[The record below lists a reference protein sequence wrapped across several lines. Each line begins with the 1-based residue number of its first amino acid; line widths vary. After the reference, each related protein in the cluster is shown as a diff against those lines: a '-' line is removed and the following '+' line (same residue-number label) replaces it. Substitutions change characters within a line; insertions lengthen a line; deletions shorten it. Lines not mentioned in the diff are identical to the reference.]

1 MTNGSGARRP
11 KNTRIRIQIPNTAV
25 IGDWIPAYMR
35 LAHNRELAGLLTALG
50 KLLTRARQLMA
61 APPNPLQMTREDTI

>member
-1 MTNGSGARRP
+1 
-11 KNTRIRIQIPNTAV
+11 
-25 IGDWIPAYMR
+25 MR

>member
-1 MTNGSGARRP
+1 M
-11 KNTRIRIQIPNTAV
+11 RIRFRSRIPNTAI
-25 IGDWIPAYMR
+25 IGEWIPAYMR

-61 APPNPLQMTREDTI
+61 AQPNPLQMTREDTV

>member
-1 MTNGSGARRP
+1 
-11 KNTRIRIQIPNTAV
+11 
-25 IGDWIPAYMR
+25 MR

-61 APPNPLQMTREDTI
+61 APPNPLQMTREDNLIIVRKVWQTFKKMVLILLLMTH

>member
-1 MTNGSGARRP
+1 
-11 KNTRIRIQIPNTAV
+11 
-25 IGDWIPAYMR
+25 MR

-61 APPNPLQMTREDTI
+61 LPHNPLQMTREDTV